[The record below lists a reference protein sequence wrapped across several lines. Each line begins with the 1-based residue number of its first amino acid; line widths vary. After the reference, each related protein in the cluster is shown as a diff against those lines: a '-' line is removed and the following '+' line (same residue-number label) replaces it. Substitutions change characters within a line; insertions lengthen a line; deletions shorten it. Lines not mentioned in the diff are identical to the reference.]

1 MRFLDARPVEFVAP
15 ADPTDPKTRWSI
27 RPISFFDV
35 LDIEKEAG
43 KPPVRGTKLYF
54 SLVPPEEPVPKNET
68 KEQEEARLVRRA
80 TAFRD
85 AYLALSEED
94 KAEVDEAKAYLA
106 RYNFFV
112 CCRGIIAID
121 GEKLSRD
128 QVAERLAL
136 MTPRSDIPA
145 ILAEISNAIGAL
157 AQGEAEKKDSSG
169 SPAGSTSTP
178 RA

>member
-1 MRFLDARPVEFVAP
+1 MRFLDSRPVEFTAP
-15 ADPTDPKTRWSI
+15 ADPTEPKTRWSI
-27 RPISFFDV
+27 RPITFFDV

-54 SLVPPEEPVPKNET
+54 SLVPPEEPIPPKET
-68 KEQEEARLVRRA
+68 PEQEEARLVRRA
-80 TAFRD
+80 MAFRD
-85 AYLALSEED
+85 AYLALSDDER
-94 KAEVDEAKAYLA
+94 AEVDEAKAYLA
-106 RYNFFV
+106 KYNFLV
-112 CCRGIIAID
+112 CSRGIAAID

-157 AQGEAEKKDSSG
+157 AQGETEKKESSG
-169 SPAGSTSTP
+169 SPVGSTSTRP
-178 RA
+178 G

>member
-1 MRFLDARPVEFVAP
+1 MRFLDSRPVDFVAT

-27 RPISFFDV
+27 RPITFFDV

-54 SLVPPEEPVPKNET
+54 SLVPPEEPIPKDET
-68 KEQEEARLVRRA
+68 PEQEEARLVRRA
-80 TAFRD
+80 TAFRA
-85 AYLALSEED
+85 AYLALAEED
-94 KAEVDEAKAYLA
+94 KAAVDEAKAYLA

-112 CCRGIIAID
+112 CCRGIAAID
-121 GEKLSRD
+121 GEKLNRD
-128 QVAERLAL
+128 QVAERLSL

-145 ILAEISNAIGAL
+145 ILAEVSNAIGAL
-157 AQGEAEKKDSSG
+157 AQGETEKKDSSG
-169 SPAGSTSTP
+169 SPVGSTSTP